1 MGQNTIRLFLATG
14 KEQPAPSKMW
24 SHLIKGTSA
33 LPVVLSE
40 DIVRRDLI
48 MMFMEIISLKI
59 IIGHR
64 EQRDGDINHVMMTH
78 KLIPYQLMHVD
89 DKSDSVHWLM
99 RQPAE
104 NSNVC
109 FFFSSPFWKL
119 THYPTLFC
127 FISYFFI
134 KRLEC
139 RGEAS
144 SKAHP

>member
-1 MGQNTIRLFLATG
+1 
-14 KEQPAPSKMW
+14 
-24 SHLIKGTSA
+24 
-33 LPVVLSE
+33 
-40 DIVRRDLI
+40 

-64 EQRDGDINHVMMTH
+64 EQRDGDINHVVMTH
-78 KLIPYQLMHVD
+78 KLIPYLLMQMD
-89 DKSDSVHWLM
+89 DKSDSVRWPI
-99 RQPAE
+99 RQLTE
-104 NSNVC
+104 NSNL
-109 FFFSSPFWKL
+109 FSPSGKL

-134 KRLEC
+134 KCLEC